1 MKGHRRVITMTAT
14 ADLSIF
20 IQPLKPAASA
30 RNLRT
35 PPSRL
40 DSFRRLYPDVDLP
53 RYLAAEPTSSF
64 QNTSGWQNRSPTCS
78 GSDYDLHVHLIDLP
92 TPTVL
97 VERSTLR
104 SNISRMQHAATEA
117 GIRLRPHAKTHKSA
131 AIAQWQLEGG
141 AIGITVAKVG
151 EAEIF
156 AEHGVSD
163 IRIAYPLPPS
173 TAPRILALME
183 RVCVSIVVDNACVA
197 RCWSN
202 VMVEAG
208 RQLNVLVK
216 VDVGF
221 HRCGID
227 PEASSAASFVGQ
239 IATLPGLRL
248 CGLLSHAGHGY
259 DAATINDVATIARQ
273 EAALME
279 ELAANVR
286 GAGIAID
293 EISVG
298 STPTARFSLKE
309 RVVTELRPG
318 NYVFFD
324 LTQVA
329 LGSAA
334 TDQCA
339 LTVLSTVIS
348 RPTRDRLI
356 LDAGSKTLS
365 SDRARGPDA
374 RTGFGAIWSDTKAC
388 GINQALVVERLSEEH
403 AVVAVIGNDTT
414 LAPGD
419 RVRLFPNHACV
430 VVNLTDALQLVDG
443 DTIVETLPVQARGKN
458 A

>member
-1 MKGHRRVITMTAT
+1 MLLV
-14 ADLSIF
+14 
-20 IQPLKPAASA
+20 
-30 RNLRT
+30 
-35 PPSRL
+35 
-40 DSFRRLYPDVDLP
+40 
-53 RYLAAEPTSSF
+53 
-64 QNTSGWQNRSPTCS
+64 
-78 GSDYDLHVHLIDLP
+78 DLP

-104 SNISRMQHAATEA
+104 ANITRMQRAATEA

-131 AIAQWQLEGG
+131 AIAQWQLEAG

-173 TAPRILALME
+173 TAPRILSLME
-183 RVCVSIVVDNACVA
+183 HVDVSIVVDNACVA
-197 RCWSN
+197 GSWSD
-202 VMVEAG
+202 VMVAAR

-227 PEASSAASFVGQ
+227 PGASSAASFVGQ
-239 IATLPGLRL
+239 IAALPGLRL

-259 DAATINDVATIARQ
+259 DAATVDDVAAIARQ
-273 EAALME
+273 EAALLDT
-279 ELAANVR
+279 LAANVR
-286 GAGIAID
+286 GAGIAVE

-329 LGSAA
+329 LGAA
-334 TDQCA
+334 AKDQCA

-348 RPTRDRLI
+348 RPAPDRLV

-374 RTGFGAIWSDTKAC
+374 HAGFGAIRSDARAHE
-388 GINQALVVERLSEEH
+388 INQALVVERLSEEH

-414 LAPGD
+414 LTPGA
-419 RVRLFPNHACV
+419 RVRLLPNHACV
-430 VVNLTDALQLVDG
+430 VANLTDALQLVDG
-443 DTIVETLPVQARGKN
+443 DTVVQTLPVQARGKN

>member
-1 MKGHRRVITMTAT
+1 MLLV
-14 ADLSIF
+14 
-20 IQPLKPAASA
+20 
-30 RNLRT
+30 
-35 PPSRL
+35 
-40 DSFRRLYPDVDLP
+40 
-53 RYLAAEPTSSF
+53 
-64 QNTSGWQNRSPTCS
+64 
-78 GSDYDLHVHLIDLP
+78 DLP

-104 SNISRMQHAATEA
+104 ANITRMQRAATEA

-131 AIAQWQLEGG
+131 AIAQWQLEAG

-183 RVCVSIVVDNACVA
+183 RVDVSIVVDNACVA
-197 RCWSN
+197 GYWSD
-202 VMVEAG
+202 VMVAAR

-227 PEASSAASFVGQ
+227 PGASSAASFVGQ
-239 IATLPGLRL
+239 IAALPGLRL

-259 DAATINDVATIARQ
+259 DATAVDDVAAIARQ
-273 EAALME
+273 EAALLDT
-279 ELAANVR
+279 LAANVR
-286 GAGIAID
+286 GAGIAVE

-329 LGSAA
+329 LGAA
-334 TDQCA
+334 AKGQCA

-348 RPTRDRLI
+348 RPAPDRLV

-374 RTGFGAIWSDTKAC
+374 HAGFGAIRSDARAHE
-388 GINQALVVERLSEEH
+388 INQALVVERLSEEH

-414 LAPGD
+414 LTPGD
-419 RVRLFPNHACV
+419 RVRLLPNHACV
-430 VVNLTDALQLVDG
+430 VANLTDALQLVDG
-443 DTIVETLPVQARGKN
+443 DTVVETLPVQARGKN